1 MEKIKF
7 TLPEDGEV
15 VEFFCLE
22 ETTIN
27 EQKYLLVSE
36 EETGES
42 EGYILK
48 VVSQEGDDLTYEMVE
63 DDEEFTAMVKVF
75 EELMEDTDFEM

>member
-1 MEKIKF
+1 MEKILF
-7 TLPEDGEV
+7 YRPEDDV
-15 VEFFCLE
+15 DVEFFCLE

-27 EQKYLLVSE
+27 EHKYLLVSE

-48 VVSQEGDDLTYEMVE
+48 VVSDEDGDLTYEMV
-63 DDEEFTAMVKVF
+63 DDDVEFAAIVKVF
-75 EELMEDTDFEM
+75 EELVEDTDFEM